1 LILCYWRL
9 LKVKHCRC
17 FTGCPPRGI
26 PEVINLGEETPRSGT
41 WRCKEHKIYTGSGRE
56 VRKTLRPVWWFVL
69 PWVLMLCFE
78 GVLAPLIYPGGQLHK
93 S

>member
-1 LILCYWRL
+1 MCELYSYRKVCLDIITTQLVYNSYVLFDEASPCLLEDVYEVLILCYWRL

-41 WRCKEHKIYTGSGRE
+41 
-56 VRKTLRPVWWFVL
+56 
-69 PWVLMLCFE
+69 
-78 GVLAPLIYPGGQLHK
+78 
-93 S
+93 

>member
-41 WRCKEHKIYTGSGRE
+41 
-56 VRKTLRPVWWFVL
+56 
-69 PWVLMLCFE
+69 
-78 GVLAPLIYPGGQLHK
+78 
-93 S
+93 